1 MKIYAIK
8 DKIIQEDV
16 IKEAIRNFVG
26 DTKENWNYITPP
38 ELMKKGTNKY
48 FLLDLRMP
56 EDFKKGHIKE
66 AHNIFWLD
74 LFDNENLKRLP
85 KNKPI
90 LLVCYVGHSASQTMV
105 CLRLL
110 GYDVTTLKFGMGI
123 SPVEGVPVAGWT
135 DYGFE
140 VVEGK
145 E

>member
-1 MKIYAIK
+1 
-8 DKIIQEDV
+8 
-16 IKEAIRNFVG
+16 
-26 DTKENWNYITPP
+26 
-38 ELMKKGTNKY
+38 
-48 FLLDLRMP
+48 
-56 EDFKKGHIKE
+56 
-66 AHNIFWLD
+66 
-74 LFDNENLKRLP
+74 
-85 KNKPI
+85 
-90 LLVCYVGHSASQTMV
+90 MV